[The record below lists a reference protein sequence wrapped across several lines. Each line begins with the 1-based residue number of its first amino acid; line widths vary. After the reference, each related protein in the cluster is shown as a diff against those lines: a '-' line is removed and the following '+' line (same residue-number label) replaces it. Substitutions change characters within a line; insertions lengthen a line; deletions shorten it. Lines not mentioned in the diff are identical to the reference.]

1 MSTPHARSARLRG
14 FAAALALVAFMLGV
28 PALLLA
34 IDATPDPGAFS
45 WSRLTSPDDGTLV
58 LQVIA
63 VVCWVAW
70 TIFTCQLIASIVS
83 QGRGMRVPRVPGL
96 AVPQLAADR
105 LVAAAALLFVAI
117 PTTTALLPQPQA
129 EGAVTAAPLPAAP
142 ISAAP
147 APMQLATPPAAPTKP
162 EPATERYTV
171 KRGDSLW
178 KIAEERLGDG
188 TRYVELVDLNEPVLR
203 GRPDFLLPGTVLKV
217 PLAEAAP
224 EGEYV
229 VQPGDTLSAIA
240 EEELGDA
247 AAYRSIF
254 EASRGTAQAQGAHLS
269 DPDLILPGWRLTIPG
284 PADHVAPPPKHAV
297 PPQDPP
303 PAVPPATASAPPSTA
318 PPAAPSASPSAPPTT
333 SDATSAPHT
342 QADADQSDVPAWLL
356 PGLAGTGAVFGA
368 AFWIVLRTQRRTQL
382 RWRRP
387 GRIMAPPPPEVAQ
400 AEKTARVTA
409 TSLAPRIQELDAAL
423 RSLEPTKVRIITAT
437 LTGEDIG
444 IRLAAP
450 VDLPAPWTGSGDAW
464 RISLADVPQD
474 RDAFPPYPL
483 LVSVGQD
490 DGGAFVFLNLEELR
504 VVSVTGDAD
513 RKAAFARH
521 LAAELAVNPWSIV
534 NHVDVLGLG
543 SDLASF
549 HLGRVNTHPAGD
561 TAFIATIAEHVSDPV
576 AGSDPD
582 DFYAAII
589 ATAERPADQLDDL
602 AVALDGFTGRTAAA
616 LVDVA
621 GEPRPTGAH
630 LHLSAVGRLT
640 CSNLGLDV
648 AAAGLSE
655 NEARACAVL
664 LDLTLDSED
673 VPVPRSTDS
682 SAVADRGGALI
693 EELTEPRAEEGPAGD
708 SSLLPLD
715 AHVYAEVAATTVEDI
730 DTLAPAAAPEAEAV
744 VAGDDP
750 GLDDD
755 LARWE
760 SPTLTSTKLTLL
772 GPVGA
777 RTTGDA
783 KTTTA
788 RRPYYV
794 ELLAYLVLH
803 PEGSTADD
811 LAEAF
816 GITRERA
823 RVSMSN
829 LRRWL
834 GTDPNTKTPYLPD
847 AKQTHTSGA
856 LAAYKVQGVLCD
868 LDLFRRL
875 RTRAQSRGAAGMDDL
890 ISALRLVTGEPFS
903 RLHDRH
909 WSWLLEGERWDHIM
923 TSAIVDVGHLVSAHA
938 LANDDSA
945 LALWAARTAYA
956 AAPYDEVAQLD
967 VIQAVA
973 AGGDDEQAK
982 KQLADKV
989 FNRRDD
995 DQPPIE
1001 LPQRTAEIVENKN
1014 WVRSR
1019 SRSRSRE
1026 SG

>member
-1 MSTPHARSARLRG
+1 MNTTSALSTRLRG
-14 FAAALALVAFMLGV
+14 LAATLALAALMLGV

-45 WSRLTSPDDGTLV
+45 WSRLTSPDDGTLA

-63 VVCWVAW
+63 VVCWIAW
-70 TIFTCQLIASIVS
+70 AIFTCQLIASIVS
-83 QGRGMRVPRVPGL
+83 QIRGIRAPQVPGL

-117 PTTTALLPQPQA
+117 PTTTTLLPQPKA
-129 EGAVTAAPLPAAP
+129 EAAITATPRPAAP
-142 ISAAP
+142 VPAAP
-147 APMQLATPPAAPTKP
+147 TPPAPATHPAAPTKH

-178 KIAEERLGDG
+178 KIAEQRLGDG
-188 TRYVELVDLNEPVLR
+188 SRYVEIVDLNEPVLG
-203 GRPDFLLPGTVLKV
+203 GRPDFLVPGTVLKV
-217 PLAEAAP
+217 PLAQTAP
-224 EGEYV
+224 EDEYV
-229 VQPGDTLSAIA
+229 VQPGDTLSDIA
-240 EEELGDA
+240 EDELDNA
-247 AAYRSIF
+247 NAYPAIF
-254 EASRGTAQAQGAHLS
+254 EASRDIPQPDGAHLS

-284 PADHVAPPPKHAV
+284 PADHVTPPPKRSTQSHDNQ
-297 PPQDPP
+297 PHDPR
-303 PAVPPATASAPPSTA
+303 PAVPPPTDS
-318 PPAAPSASPSAPPTT
+318 SAPPTASPAPT
-333 SDATSAPHT
+333 DGTSAPQT
-342 QADADQSDVPAWLL
+342 QAESAVDSGHSDLPAWLL
-356 PGLAGTGAVFGA
+356 PGLAGAGAVFGA
-368 AFWIVLRTQRRTQL
+368 AFWIVLRAQRRTQM

-387 GRIMAPPPPEVAQ
+387 GRIIPPPPPEVVR

-409 TSLAPRIQELDAAL
+409 TSLAPRVQELDAAL
-423 RSLEPTKVRIITAT
+423 QSLEPTQVRILTAT

-444 IRLAAP
+444 ITLAAP
-450 VDLPAPWTGSGDAW
+450 ADLAAPWTGSGAER
-464 RISLADVPQD
+464 RIALADVPEG
-474 RDAFPPYPL
+474 REAFPPYPL
-483 LVSVGQD
+483 LASVGQD
-490 DGGAFVFLNLEELR
+490 DSGAFVFVNLEELR
-504 VVSVTGDAD
+504 VVSVTGDSD

-521 LAAELAVNPWSIV
+521 LAAELAVNPWSMV

-549 HLGRVNTHPAGD
+549 HLGRVSNHPPGD
-561 TAFIATIAEHVSDPV
+561 TAFISALARHVGESV
-576 AGSDPD
+576 SGSDPD
-582 DFYAAII
+582 DFYVAII
-589 ATAERPADQLDDL
+589 ATADRPDDELDEL
-602 AVALDGFTGRTAAA
+602 AAALEGFTGRAAAA
-616 LVDVA
+616 LIDLA
-621 GEPRPTGAH
+621 GEPRQTGTH
-630 LHLSAVGRLT
+630 LHLTTDGRLT
-640 CSNLGLDV
+640 CSSLGLDV
-648 AAAGLSE
+648 VAAGLSE
-655 NEARACAVL
+655 EEARACALL
-664 LDLTLDSED
+664 LDLTLDSQD
-673 VPVPRSTDS
+673 VPVPR
-682 SAVADRGGALI
+682 AADPTAAADQGGALVG
-693 EELTEPRAEEGPAGD
+693 ELTEARPDEGPAGD
-708 SSLLPLD
+708 ASLLPLD
-715 AHVYAEVAATTVEDI
+715 AHVYADAAATTVEDI
-730 DTLAPAAAPEAEAV
+730 ETLASVAAPEAEAV
-744 VAGDDP
+744 VADADP
-750 GLDDD
+750 GLDED

-783 KTTTA
+783 KTTAA

-834 GTDPNTKTPYLPD
+834 GTDPNTKRPYLPD

-875 RTRAQSRGAAGMDDL
+875 RTRAQSKGSGGVDDL
-890 ISALRLVTGEPFS
+890 IRALRLVTGEPFS
-903 RLHDRH
+903 RLHDRD
-909 WSWLLEGERWDHIM
+909 WSWLLEGERWDHVM
-923 TSAIVDVGHLVSAHA
+923 TSAIVDVAHIVSAHA

-973 AGGDDEQAK
+973 AGGDDEEAK
-982 KQLADKV
+982 KQLAERV

-1001 LPQRTAEIVENKN
+1001 LPQRTAEIVENKK
-1014 WVRSR
+1014 WVSPRSR
-1019 SRSRSRE
+1019 SHRT
-1026 SG
+1026 G

>member
-1 MSTPHARSARLRG
+1 MSTPNALSTRLRG
-14 FAAALALVAFMLGV
+14 LAATLALVAFMLGV

-34 IDATPDPGAFS
+34 IDATPDAGAFS
-45 WSRLTSPDDGTLV
+45 WSRLTSPDDGNLV
-58 LQVIA
+58 LQVIV

-70 TIFTCQLIASIVS
+70 AIFTCQLIASILS
-83 QGRGMRVPRVPGL
+83 QIRGIRAPRVPGL

-105 LVAAAALLFVAI
+105 LVAAALLFVAI
-117 PTTTALLPQPQA
+117 PTATTLVPQPKA
-129 EGAVTAAPLPAAP
+129 EAAVTATPLPAAP
-142 ISAAP
+142 V
-147 APMQLATPPAAPTKP
+147 PAAPTPPAPATHPAAPAKH

-178 KIAEERLGDG
+178 KIAEQRLGDG
-188 TRYVELVDLNEPVLR
+188 SRYVEIVDLNEPVLG
-203 GRPDFLLPGTVLKV
+203 GRPDFLVPGTVLKV
-217 PLAEAAP
+217 PAP
-224 EGEYV
+224 GVANEGEYV
-229 VQPGDTLSAIA
+229 VQPGDTLSEIA
-240 EEELGDA
+240 EDELGDA
-247 AAYRSIF
+247 DAYPSIF
-254 EASRGTAQAQGAHLS
+254 DASRGTAQADGAHLA

-284 PADHVAPPPKHAV
+284 RAEPVAPPPPKHSAQ
-297 PPQDPP
+297 PHDRR
-303 PAVPPATASAPPSTA
+303 PALHPATDAST
-318 PPAAPSASPSAPPTT
+318 PPTT
-333 SDATSAPHT
+333 TDATSAPQT
-342 QADADQSDVPAWLL
+342 QADADHSDLSAWLL

-368 AFWIVLRTQRRTQL
+368 AFWIVLRAQRRTQL

-387 GRIMAPPPPEVAQ
+387 GRIMPPPPPEVVR

-409 TSLAPRIQELDAAL
+409 TSLAPSVEELDAAL
-423 RSLEPTKVRIITAT
+423 QSLEPTNVRILTAT

-444 IRLAAP
+444 ITLAAP
-450 VDLPAPWTGSGDAW
+450 ADLAAPWTGSGAAW
-464 RISLADVPQD
+464 RLALADVPHG
-474 RDAFPPYPL
+474 REAFPPYPL

-490 DGGAFVFLNLEELR
+490 DGGAFVFVNLEELR
-504 VVSVTGDAD
+504 VVRVTGDSD

-543 SDLASF
+543 ADLASF
-549 HLGRVNTHPAGD
+549 HLGRVSTHPPGD
-561 TAFIATIAEHVSDPV
+561 TAFINALARHVGESV
-576 AGSDPD
+576 SGCDPD

-589 ATAERPADQLDDL
+589 ATADRPDDELD
-602 AVALDGFTGRTAAA
+602 ALGSALEGFTGRTAAA
-616 LVDVA
+616 LIDLA
-621 GEPRPTGAH
+621 GEPRQTGAR
-630 LHLSAVGRLT
+630 LRLARDGRLT
-640 CSNLGLDV
+640 CSSLGLDV
-648 AAAGLSE
+648 IAAGLSE
-655 NEARACAVL
+655 DEARACALL
-664 LDLTLDSED
+664 LDLTLDSQD
-673 VPVPRSTDS
+673 VPVPRT
-682 SAVADRGGALI
+682 ADPTATADQGGALVD
-693 EELTEPRAEEGPAGD
+693 ELTEARPDEGPAGD
-708 SSLLPLD
+708 ASLLPLD
-715 AHVYAEVAATTVEDI
+715 AHVYADAAAATVEDI
-730 DTLAPAAAPEAEAV
+730 ETLAPVAAPEAEAV
-744 VAGDDP
+744 VADADP
-750 GLDDD
+750 GLDED

-783 KTTTA
+783 KTTAA

-834 GTDPNTKTPYLPD
+834 GTDPNTERPYLPD

-856 LAAYKVQGVLCD
+856 LAAYNVQGVLCD

-875 RTRAQSRGAAGMDDL
+875 RTRAQSKGSGGMDDL
-890 ISALRLVTGEPFS
+890 IRALRLVSGEPFS
-903 RLHDRH
+903 RLHDRD
-909 WSWLLEGERWDHIM
+909 WSWLFEGERWDHIM
-923 TSAIVDVGHLVSAHA
+923 TSAIIDVAHIVSAHA
-938 LANDDSA
+938 LADDDTA

-967 VIQAVA
+967 VIEAVA

-982 KQLADKV
+982 KQLADRV

-1001 LPQRTAEIVENKN
+1001 LPQRTAEIVEGRK
-1014 WVRSR
+1014 WAPPRSR
-1019 SRSRSRE
+1019 SHRT
-1026 SG
+1026 G

>member
-1 MSTPHARSARLRG
+1 MSTPSALSTRLRG
-14 FAAALALVAFMLGV
+14 LAATLALVAFMLGV
-28 PALLLA
+28 PTLLLA

-70 TIFTCQLIASIVS
+70 AIFTCQLIASIVS
-83 QGRGMRVPRVPGL
+83 QIRGIRAPRAPGL

-117 PTTTALLPQPQA
+117 PTATTLLPQPKA
-129 EGAVTAAPLPAAP
+129 EAAVTATPLPAAP
-142 ISAAP
+142 VPAAQTPPAPATHPAAP
-147 APMQLATPPAAPTKP
+147 AKH

-178 KIAEERLGDG
+178 KIAEQRLGDG
-188 TRYVELVDLNEPVLR
+188 SRYVEIVDLNEPVLG
-203 GRPDFLLPGTVLKV
+203 GRPDFLVPGTVLKV
-217 PLAEAAP
+217 PLAQTAP
-224 EGEYV
+224 DAEYV
-229 VQPGDTLSAIA
+229 VQPGDTLSEIA
-240 EEELGDA
+240 EDELGNADA
-247 AAYRSIF
+247 YPAIF
-254 EASRGTAQAQGAHLS
+254 EASRGIPQPDGAHLS

-284 PADHVAPPPKHAV
+284 PADHVAPPPKHSAHSHDYQPHDPRPVV
-297 PPQDPP
+297 PPPTD
-303 PAVPPATASAPPSTA
+303 S
-318 PPAAPSASPSAPPTT
+318 SASPATT
-333 SDATSAPHT
+333 DATSAPQT
-342 QADADQSDVPAWLL
+342 QGDADVDSDHAHLPAWLL

-368 AFWIVLRTQRRTQL
+368 AFWIVLRAQRRTQL

-387 GRIMAPPPPEVAQ
+387 GRIMPPPPPEVVR

-409 TSLAPRIQELDAAL
+409 TSVAPRVQELDAAL
-423 RSLEPTKVRIITAT
+423 KSLEPTNVRILTAT
-437 LTGEDIG
+437 LSGEDIG
-444 IRLAAP
+444 VTLAAP
-450 VDLPAPWTGSGDAW
+450 ADLAGPWTGSGAAW
-464 RISLADVPQD
+464 WMALADVPEG
-474 RDAFPPYPL
+474 REAFPPYPL

-490 DGGAFVFLNLEELR
+490 DDGAFVFVNLEELR
-504 VVSVTGDAD
+504 VVSVTGDSD

-521 LAAELAVNPWSIV
+521 LAAELAVNPWSLV

-549 HLGRVNTHPAGD
+549 HLGRVTTHPPGD
-561 TAFIATIAEHVSDPV
+561 TAFINALAQHVDESV

-589 ATAERPADQLDDL
+589 ATADRPDDKLDGL
-602 AVALDGFTGRTAAA
+602 AAALEGFTGRTAAA
-616 LVDVA
+616 LIDLA
-621 GEPRPTGAH
+621 GEPRQTGTRLRLAPD
-630 LHLSAVGRLT
+630 GRLT
-640 CSNLGLDV
+640 CSRLGLHV
-648 AAAGLSE
+648 IAAGLSE
-655 NEARACAVL
+655 DEARACALL
-664 LDLTLDSED
+664 LDLTLDSQD
-673 VPVPRSTDS
+673 VPVPR
-682 SAVADRGGALI
+682 AADPTATADQGGALVD
-693 EELTEPRAEEGPAGD
+693 ELTESRPDQGPAGD
-708 SSLLPLD
+708 ASLLPLD
-715 AHVYAEVAATTVEDI
+715 AHVYADAAAATVEDI
-730 DTLAPAAAPEAEAV
+730 ETLAPLAAPDAEAV
-744 VAGDDP
+744 VADADP
-750 GLDDD
+750 GLDED

-783 KTTTA
+783 KTTAA

-803 PEGSTADD
+803 PQGSTADD

-834 GTDPNTKTPYLPD
+834 GTDPNTKRPYLPD

-875 RTRAQSRGAAGMDDL
+875 RTRAQSKGSGGIDDL

-903 RLHDRH
+903 RLHDRD
-909 WSWLLEGERWDHIM
+909 WSWLFEGERWDHIM
-923 TSAIVDVGHLVSAHA
+923 TSAIVDVAHIVSAHA
-938 LANDDSA
+938 LANDDTA

-982 KQLADKV
+982 QQLVDRV

-1001 LPQRTAEIVENKN
+1001 VPQRTTEIVEGKK
-1014 WVRSR
+1014 WAPPRSR
-1019 SRSRSRE
+1019 SHRT
-1026 SG
+1026 G